1 MFRKSASLMFIE
13 SQQALYEGASYYW
26 PERIWNVAAQK
37 WQPYKGKV
45 PKPQAWG
52 DIVSE
57 AEAEEWKR
65 P

>member
-1 MFRKSASLMFIE
+1 MYIVSG
-13 SQQALYEGASYYW
+13 QALYRANSYSA
-26 PERIWNVAAQK
+26 PQELWNVKEQK
-37 WQPYKGKV
+37 WQPYKGDV
-45 PKPQAWG
+45 AREDGWG